1 MKKTYII
8 SIILFALLIIACIVC
23 GCLINPKCFCI
34 AIAPTG
40 GILFNVYMVFHS
52 KKKNPETEEA

>member
-23 GCLINPKCFCI
+23 GCLINPTCFYI
-34 AIAPTG
+34 AIAPTV
-40 GILFNVYMVFHS
+40 GILFNVYMIFHS
-52 KKKNPETEEA
+52 KKKNPETKEA